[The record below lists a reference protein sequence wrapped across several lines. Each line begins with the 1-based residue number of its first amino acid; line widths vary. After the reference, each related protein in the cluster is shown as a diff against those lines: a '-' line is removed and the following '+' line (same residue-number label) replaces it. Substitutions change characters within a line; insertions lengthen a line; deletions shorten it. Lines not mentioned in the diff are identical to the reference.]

1 MIYIVPECGLCN
13 RIRVIDSGISLA
25 NEWNVKLVIFWKL
38 NNDLNASFYDLFEP
52 LYTNCG
58 KVEIIEI
65 NNADYNFDVYKI
77 YFKGLKYFSNPILIN
92 IDNFPNNP
100 LSFIYNSLY
109 SSFLIG
115 KDDYSCQI
123 KNICEYWS
131 IYFKKNIFIKTYSR
145 FHQSIFSDY
154 KNFLPNKDIVT
165 LSNVLLTQF
174 ADQMVG
180 VHIRR
185 TDNKDSVL
193 RSSNQL
199 FENEMVDMLKLNPNL
214 KFYLSTDSENDKL
227 YFTNLFAGKVISNN
241 CEFDRNSKLSIKHAL
256 IDLICLSKCNF
267 ILGSYYSSFS
277 EFAITYNGLKDYKIV
292 F

>member
-1 MIYIVPECGLCN
+1 
-13 RIRVIDSGISLA
+13 
-25 NEWNVKLVIFWKL
+25 
-38 NNDLNASFYDLFEP
+38 
-52 LYTNCG
+52 
-58 KVEIIEI
+58 
-65 NNADYNFDVYKI
+65 
-77 YFKGLKYFSNPILIN
+77 
-92 IDNFPNNP
+92 
-100 LSFIYNSLY
+100 
-109 SSFLIG
+109 
-115 KDDYSCQI
+115 
-123 KNICEYWS
+123 
-131 IYFKKNIFIKTYSR
+131 
-145 FHQSIFSDY
+145 
-154 KNFLPNKDIVT
+154 
-165 LSNVLLTQF
+165 
-174 ADQMVG
+174 MVG